1 MLQALCRRGAA
12 LRHKERPL
20 KVTGGK
26 RAYRSWE
33 MGAQLI
39 KGPGRSGLD
48 LTAFATQATA
58 MSPKSISLVPLYVY
72 HQIIERISLF

>member
-1 MLQALCRRGAA
+1 
-12 LRHKERPL
+12 
-20 KVTGGK
+20 
-26 RAYRSWE
+26 

-72 HQIIERISLF
+72 HQTIEHISLF